1 MHSISNEE
9 PDGLRAYN
17 RPEPY
22 KVVGL
27 SQTQK
32 VAMQSFE
39 NSPQDRGNSELR

>member
-1 MHSISNEE
+1 MHSIFYEE

-32 VAMQSFE
+32 VAKSFK
-39 NSPQDRGNSELR
+39 NSPQDRGISKLW